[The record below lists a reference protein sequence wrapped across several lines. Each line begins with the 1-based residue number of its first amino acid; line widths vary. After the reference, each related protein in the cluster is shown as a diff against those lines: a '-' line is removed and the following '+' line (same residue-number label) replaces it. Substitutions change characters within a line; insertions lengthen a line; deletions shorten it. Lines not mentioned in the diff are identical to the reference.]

1 VSEERDRQKSFLSR
15 IFSTGEEEETMV
27 FSTEDLEFDE
37 PGEDEEPR
45 PRSSFTVERA
55 AEIIK
60 SLPDDVPRESAV
72 RIVRQTLAA
81 AGIDI
86 EELARSADRR
96 ESKLNSRI
104 DLSQR
109 RSEELK
115 RRTRE
120 VISSLEEEIRKAR
133 EARDFG
139 VSEEEKKISQAREG
153 LADVALVR
161 EFFDLPKVEE
171 RETRASGEGEGAS
184 GWDQD
189 ETQVIDRGA
198 RRREERG
205 GGAPGEGEEGAP

>member
-1 VSEERDRQKSFLSR
+1 MSEERDRQKSFLSR

-45 PRSSFTVERA
+45 PRSGFTVERA

-171 RETRASGEGEGAS
+171 RETRASGEGEGS
-184 GWDQD
+184 PGWDQD
-189 ETQVIDRGA
+189 ETQVIDRSA

-205 GGAPGEGEEGAP
+205 GGAPGEGEERAP

>member
-1 VSEERDRQKSFLSR
+1 MSEERDRQKSFLSR

-27 FSTEDLEFDE
+27 FSTEDFEFEEVDE
-37 PGEDEEPR
+37 PEEAP

-161 EFFDLPKVEE
+161 EFFELSRTEE
-171 RETRASGEGEGAS
+171 VPDEEPSGPGSWDQDETQIIDRENLRGGRGEGASGEGEG
-184 GWDQD
+184 G
-189 ETQVIDRGA
+189 R
-198 RRREERG
+198 
-205 GGAPGEGEEGAP
+205 

>member
-1 VSEERDRQKSFLSR
+1 
-15 IFSTGEEEETMV
+15 MV
-27 FSTEDLEFDE
+27 FSAEDIALDE
-37 PGEDEEPR
+37 PEEPEEEQR

-55 AEIIK
+55 AEVIK
-60 SLPDDVPRESAV
+60 SLPQEVPRESAV
-72 RIVRQTLAA
+72 RIVRQTLLA

-120 VISSLEEEIRKAR
+120 VIKSLEEEIRKAR

-139 VSEEEKKISQAREG
+139 VSEEEKRISQAREG
-153 LADVALVR
+153 LSDVALVR
-161 EFFDLPKVEE
+161 DFFNLPRAEE
-171 RETRASGEGEGAS
+171 APPEEPEEPAGEQTQSIERDTDETR
-184 GWDQD
+184 
-189 ETQVIDRGA
+189 VINRDRGPLYD
-198 RRREERG
+198 ERSRKG
-205 GGAPGEGEEGAP
+205 RDRGDRNS